1 MFQKIAVCICL
12 LLTVT
17 VLVLG
22 WHKAYARI
30 GGGRS
35 FGGKSFMNRPYS
47 KPIPSSP
54 MMRQQPNTSQQIQQ
68 GSVANTASRG
78 FGGLGGIFG
87 GLLAGTLIGSLLSG
101 HGFSGG
107 GFLDLILIAGLVYLA
122 YRLFFKRKI
131 TSNEASVNNPL
142 YATQQPLTSEMPISC
157 STTLS
162 GTGWESLKSQHT
174 TYSADVSNQ
183 AIPTNIPIDFNEEE
197 FLKGAKAAYVRLN
210 AAWDNRD
217 LEDIQQFTTPGFLKE
232 LQQQITENPNPET
245 TEIMLV
251 NASVVDVKKIEDE
264 ELVSVYF
271 NVLLREN
278 QSQESPI
285 EVQEIW
291 HFVRPASGEGSWK
304 LDGIQQ
310 VEPA

>member
-54 MMRQQPNTSQQIQQ
+54 MMRQQPHTSQQIQQ
-68 GSVANTASRG
+68 GSVTNTASRG

-122 YRLFFKRKI
+122 YQLFFKRKT
-131 TSNEASVNNPL
+131 TSNEASLNNPL
-142 YATQQPLTSEMPISC
+142 YATQQPLASEIPISR
-157 STTLS
+157 STIS
-162 GTGWESLKSQHT
+162 STGWESLKSQHSA
-174 TYSADVSNQ
+174 YSTDVSNQ

-210 AAWDNRD
+210 AAWDTRD
-217 LEDIQQFTTPGFLKE
+217 LEDIKQFTTHVFFSK
-232 LQQQITENPNPET
+232 LQQQIAENPNPET

-271 NVLLREN
+271 NVLLRED

-285 EVQEIW
+285 EVREIW
-291 HFVRPASGEGSWK
+291 HFVRSTSNEGSWK

>member
-12 LLTVT
+12 LLTIT
-17 VLVLG
+17 VLSLG

-35 FGGKSFMNRPYS
+35 FGGKPFMNRPYS

-54 MMRQQPNTSQQIQQ
+54 IMRQQPNTSQQIQQ
-68 GSVANTASRG
+68 GSLTNTASRG

-107 GFLDLILIAGLVYLA
+107 GFLDLILITGLIYLS

-142 YATQQPLTSEMPISC
+142 YATQQPLASELPISR

-174 TYSADVSNQ
+174 TYSANLSNQ
-183 AIPTNIPIDFNEEE
+183 TIPTNIPDFNEEE

-210 AAWDNRD
+210 GAWDNRD
-217 LEDIQQFTTPGFLKE
+217 LEDIQQFTTPVFFNE

-251 NASVVDVKKIEDE
+251 NASIIDVKKIEDE

-285 EVQEIW
+285 EVREIW
-291 HFVRPASGEGSWK
+291 HFVRPTSGEGSWK

>member
-1 MFQKIAVCICL
+1 MFQKIVVCICL
-12 LLTVT
+12 LLTFT
-17 VLVLG
+17 ILLLG

-35 FGGKSFMNRPYS
+35 FGGKSFMSRPYS

-54 MMRQQPNTSQQIQQ
+54 MMRQQQNTAQQMQQ
-68 GSVANTASRG
+68 GAATNTASRS

-122 YRLFFKRKI
+122 YRLFFKRKV
-131 TSNEASVNNPL
+131 TPDEAVNNSL
-142 YATQQPLTSEMPISC
+142 YATQQPLPSGPISQ
-157 STTLS
+157 TTLA
-162 GTGWESLKSQHT
+162 GTGWESLKSGGS
-174 TYSADVSNQ
+174 TYSTTTSSQPITNST
-183 AIPTNIPIDFNEEE
+183 PTDFNEEE
-197 FLKGAKAAYVRLN
+197 FLEGAKAAYVRLN

-217 LEDIQQFTTPGFLKE
+217 LEDIAQFTTPTFLSE
-232 LQQQITENPNPET
+232 LKQQLVENPNPET

-251 NASVVDVKKIEDE
+251 NGSIVDVKIIGDE

-271 NVLLREN
+271 NVLLQEN
-278 QSQESPI
+278 QSQETPVEI
-285 EVQEIW
+285 KEIW
-291 HFVRPASGEGSWK
+291 HFVRPSSGEGSWK

-310 VEPA
+310 VESS